1 MRIVIDLQGAQSS
14 GSRYRGIG
22 RYTMSL
28 AQAIVRNKGEHEVI
42 LALNGLFADSI
53 EPIRAAFQGLL
64 SQANIRV
71 WQVPG
76 PVGHMDTNNDWRR
89 QSAELVR
96 EAFLAS
102 LNPDV
107 VLVSSLMEGLG
118 DDIVTSVGLLSNT
131 VPTAVILYDLIPLIN
146 PHLYFQN
153 PVVEKWFENKY
164 GNIRRAGLLLAIS
177 ESSRQEAINYLG
189 FPTDMAVNISTAAES
204 QFQPIVVSAEKEKDV
219 RQRHNLQRQFV
230 MYTGGI
236 DFRKNIDG
244 LIRAYA
250 KLPKRIRAKTQLAIV
265 CSIQQHNRDEL
276 LALAKQ
282 HGLAA
287 DELVLTGF
295 VSEDDL
301 LALYNLCQVFVFPS
315 WHEGFGLPALE
326 AMSCGRAVIAANT
339 SSLPEVI
346 GRDDALF
353 DPRSDESIASKLE
366 QVLTDGQFRRQ
377 LELHGLEQSRRF
389 SWDASGKAAIAAFC
403 SWQKKEGALRSVAVS
418 TNRRPKLAY
427 FSPLPPERSGISGYS
442 AELLPELARHYDVDV
457 IVAQDSIADPWISAN
472 CTQRSIE
479 WFKVNSSRYERVLY
493 HFGNSHFHEHM
504 LNLLESY
511 PGVVVLHDFFLSGMT
526 QCMDVHGVR
535 PSALVK
541 ELSHAH
547 GYAAVQ
553 RRFHISDVE
562 EAVLWQYP
570 CNLSVLQSALG
581 VIVHSN
587 HSKQL
592 AKKWYGEG
600 AGDDW
605 SVLPLLRMP
614 PKDIG
619 RNEARRALNLDPD
632 DFVICSFGIL
642 APTKL
647 NHRLLKAWLSS
658 ALSRDYKCVLVFVGQ
673 NHGGDYGVQLLEVI
687 AGSGVQKN
695 IRITGWTDD
704 AAFRQYLAAADVG
717 VQLRTLSRGETSASV
732 LDCMNWGMPTIVNAN
747 GSMAD
752 LPEEAVWKLP
762 DEFEDEQLVEALEKL
777 WKDASLRKRLGENA
791 RRIVRTYHAPRTC
804 ADQYA
809 EVIERTYREAA
820 TGVGA
825 LTHALGVVEPA
836 PNDADSW
843 GELATAVERSI
854 SPKIGLRQ
862 LLVDVSS
869 LIEEKDQSETSD
881 VARSLLRELFA
892 NPPHGYRVDPVYAT
906 SDKGYRYAR
915 QFALR
920 FLNCPDSVLT
930 DDPIEFRAG
939 DQFVGLAVQQQVVLT
954 HDSFYQT
961 MRNHGVQV
969 NFVVYDM
976 LPVLQPQRFVPG
988 AADQFQEFL
997 QVIMRCDGV
1006 LCPSRTVADEMLDS
1020 LSVGALSR
1028 LRPFNVGCF
1037 QLGVDVDWP
1046 VKTDAAPADV
1056 DASMRAIAAKPSFLI
1071 LGELASGR
1079 GHSQVLEAFE
1089 GLWARGVEINLVIV
1103 GKAAPTAEKLAETIR
1118 SHSSF
1123 NCRLFWLENVDGSH
1137 IQKVYEKSACLIAAS
1152 EREGFDRSL
1161 VEAVR
1166 YKLPVIARDIP
1177 LFRELTGEQAVYFS
1191 GRSPEALADS
1201 VQAWLAVGKAGHVRR
1216 LSATPWLSWKQSAK
1230 NLMDVVLDGQWYQ
1243 EWMPDD
1249 VQRFWGSDKR
1259 LLTQVGLRSGRTV
1272 RSTGQSGYLIFG
1284 PYIALAAGEY
1294 RVVIHG
1300 SAGRDNL
1307 AGAKF
1312 DVSVNQAALI
1322 LGESVLGEPDRDGV
1336 LVTETI
1342 TLDAACDDLEV
1353 RVWVGDHSDVTISLL
1368 EIHPFPV
1375 VDQGHS
1381 DISVPVRES
1390 HRAALHSGR
1399 TGKPVAATK
1408 HADTKIQ
1415 SIGASEHKKRHQI
1428 KNIFY

>member
-28 AQAIVRNKGEHEVI
+28 AQAIVRNKGEHEVF
-42 LALNGLFADSI
+42 LALNGLFPDSI

-102 LNPDV
+102 LKPDV
-107 VLVSSLMEGLG
+107 VLISSLIEGLG
-118 DDIVTSVGLLSNT
+118 DDIVTSVGLLSSN

-153 PVVEKWFENKY
+153 PVVEKWFEYKY
-164 GNIRRAGLLLAIS
+164 GNIRRADLLLAIS
-177 ESSRQEAINYLG
+177 ESSRQEAIDYLG
-189 FPTDMAVNISTAAES
+189 FPGELAVNVSTAAEP
-204 QFQPIVVSAEKEKDV
+204 QFQPIVVSAEKEHDV
-219 RQRHNLQRQFV
+219 RQRHNLHRQFV

-250 KLPKRIRAKTQLAIV
+250 RLPKRIRAKTQLAIV

-276 LALAKQ
+276 LALAKK
-282 HGLAA
+282 HGLAT

-301 LALYNLCQVFVFPS
+301 LSLYNLCQVFVFPS

-326 AMSCGRAVIAANT
+326 AMSCGRAVIGANT

-353 DPRSDESIASKLE
+353 DPHSDESIAKKLE

-377 LELHGLEQSRRF
+377 LEIHGLEQSKRF

-403 SWQKKEGALRSVAVS
+403 SWKKNEATSRALVAPS
-418 TNRRPKLAY
+418 NRRPKLAY
-427 FSPLPPERSGISGYS
+427 FSPLPPERSGISDYS

-457 IVAQDSIADPWISAN
+457 ILAQGAISDPWISAN
-472 CTQRSIE
+472 CAQRSIE
-479 WFKVNSSRYERVLY
+479 WFKAHSNRYERVLY

-504 LNLLESY
+504 LDLLEDY

-526 QCMDVHGVR
+526 QCMDVHGIR

-541 ELSHAH
+541 ELIHAH
-547 GYAAVQ
+547 GYASVQ
-553 RRFHISDVE
+553 RRFQIADIE

-570 CNLSVLQSALG
+570 CNLSVLQSALS

-605 SVLPLLRMP
+605 SVLPLLRTP

-619 RNEARRALNLDPD
+619 RKEARRALNLDPD

-658 ALSRDYKCVLVFVGQ
+658 ALSKDYKCVLVFVGQ
-673 NHGGDYGVQLLEVI
+673 NHGGDYGAQLLEVI
-687 AGSGVQKN
+687 ADSGVQKN
-695 IRITGWTDD
+695 IRITGWTD
-704 AAFRQYLAAADVG
+704 ATEFRQYLAAADVG

-747 GSMAD
+747 GSMVD
-752 LPEEAVWKLP
+752 LPDEAVWKLP
-762 DEFEDEQLVEALEKL
+762 DEFEDEQLVEALETL
-777 WKDASLRKRLGENA
+777 WKDASLRKRLGESA
-791 RRIVRTYHAPRTC
+791 SHIVRTYHAPRTC

-820 TGVGA
+820 AGVGA
-825 LTHALGVVEPA
+825 LARALGTLEPA

-843 GELATAVERSI
+843 MNLATGVERSI
-854 SPKIGLRQ
+854 VPTIGLRQ
-862 LLVDVSS
+862 LLIDVSG
-869 LIEEKDQSETSD
+869 LIEESDRNETSD

-906 SDKGYRYAR
+906 PDQGYRYAR
-915 QFALR
+915 RFSLR
-920 FLNCPDSVLT
+920 FLDCPDSVLA
-930 DDPIEFRAG
+930 DEPIEFRAG
-939 DQFVGLAVQQQVVLT
+939 DQFLGLAVQKQVVLT

-961 MRNHGVQV
+961 IRNCGVQV

-976 LPVLQPQRFVPG
+976 LPVLQPQRFESDVT
-988 AADQFQEFL
+988 DQFQEFL
-997 QVIMRCDGV
+997 RVIMRCDGV
-1006 LCPSRTVADEMLDS
+1006 LCPSRTVADEMLDA
-1020 LSVGALSR
+1020 LSVGALDR
-1028 LRPFNVGCF
+1028 LRPFNIGCF
-1037 QLGVDVDWP
+1037 QLGVDVESS
-1046 VKTDAAPADV
+1046 VKTDAASSVV
-1056 DASMRAIAAKPSFLI
+1056 DASMQAIASKPSFLI
-1071 LGELASGR
+1071 PGELTNGK
-1079 GHSQVLEAFE
+1079 GHEQALEAFE
-1089 GLWARGVEINLVIV
+1089 GLWAQGVEVNLVIV
-1103 GKAAPTAEKLAETIR
+1103 GKAGQMAGTLAETIR

-1123 NCRLFWLENVDGSH
+1123 NRRLFWLEDADGSR
-1137 IQKVYEKSACLIAAS
+1137 IQKVYETSACLIAVS
-1152 EREGFDRSL
+1152 EREGFDLSL
-1161 VEAVR
+1161 IEAVR

-1177 LFRELTGEQAVYFS
+1177 LFRELAGEQAMYFS

-1201 VQAWLAVGKAGHVRR
+1201 VRTWLALGKAARARR
-1216 LSATPWLSWKQSAK
+1216 LGAASWLSWKQSAK
-1230 NLMDVVLDGQWYQ
+1230 NLMDVVLGGQWYQ

-1249 VQRFWGSDKR
+1249 VKRFWGSDKR

-1300 SAGRDNL
+1300 FAGKGNR

-1312 DVSVNQAALI
+1312 DVSVNQASLI
-1322 LGESVLGEPDRDGV
+1322 LGTSDLGEADKDGV
-1336 LVTETI
+1336 LVTQTI
-1342 TLDAACDDLEV
+1342 TLDAACKDLEV
-1353 RVWVGDHSDVTISLL
+1353 RVWVQDHSDVTISLL
-1368 EIHPFPV
+1368 EIQPV
-1375 VDQGHS
+1375 PVSDQKYS
-1381 DISVPVRES
+1381 DISVPHQQS
-1390 HRAALHSGR
+1390 HVTALHSGR
-1399 TGKPVAATK
+1399 AGAQVAVAK
-1408 HADTKIQ
+1408 HADTSIQ
-1415 SIGASEHKKRHQI
+1415 SVGVSERKKRHQI